1 MTVLLF
7 ICISYLLLMRNK
19 WMDTLSLVQCHCVY
33 NTETNARYGPLT
45 ADDMLHRVRVD
56 GVGIGGVELLC

>member
-19 WMDTLSLVQCHCVY
+19 WMDTLSCAVSLRLQYWNKCQIWTSHSWQY
-33 NTETNARYGPLT
+33 ASQGASWRRG
-45 ADDMLHRVRVD
+45 
-56 GVGIGGVELLC
+56 GWGVETLC